1 MVDLTALPGTIDL
14 FELMVNYVAGGI
26 FISIVLW
33 GIILLVTGIMGRMSM
48 PSILIILGTFFAVS
62 MVGYIG
68 ALAAVP
74 MMMVALWYM
83 TVGILNYVNTM
94 R

>member
-1 MVDLTALPGTIDL
+1 MVDFTLLPGSLDL

-26 FISIVLW
+26 LLSLFIWAL
-33 GIILLVTGIMGRMSM
+33 ILLITGIMGRLGIE
-48 PSILIILGTFFAVS
+48 SILVMLITYFVVVG
-62 MVGYIG
+62 VGYIG

-74 MMMVALWYM
+74 LVLWASWYM
-83 TVGILNYVNTM
+83 ISGILNYFNSI